1 MHASQRDGCPASS
14 PTPGC
19 MRSACRTACARAP
32 SRDQPRPVVGLIL
45 SERTPPTIIGDPL
58 AESLRDTHLSD
69 LLDASL
75 EVAMGCA
82 FTDPSAKA
90 LVTGPG

>member
-1 MHASQRDGCPASS
+1 
-14 PTPGC
+14 
-19 MRSACRTACARAP
+19 
-32 SRDQPRPVVGLIL
+32 VGLIL
-45 SERTPPTIIGDPL
+45 PERTPPTLIADAL
-58 AESLRDTHLSD
+58 AESLRDAHLSD